1 MRAALFL
8 DRDGVINVERDYV
21 HRVED
26 VDFVDGIFTLC
37 KAAQDAGLALVIVTN
52 QAGIGRGYYTEE
64 QFRALM
70 DWMQDRFG
78 ERGVVI
84 DAVYFCP
91 FHPDHGIGKYR
102 FDSFDRKPK
111 PGMILRAQAELDI
124 DLGASCLVGDKDSDI
139 EAARAAGVGTAVLFA
154 SGEHAVETT
163 SRPDYVVRSLD
174 EITHKLFD
182 AV

>member
-8 DRDGVINVERDYV
+8 DRDGVVNVEKDYV

-37 KAAQDAGLALVIVTN
+37 KAAQRAGFALVIVTN
-52 QAGIGRGYYTEE
+52 QAGIGRGYYSED

-70 DWMQDRFG
+70 DWMKDRFG

-91 FHPDHGIGKYR
+91 YHPEHGIGKYR
-102 FDSFDRKPK
+102 FDSFDRKPN
-111 PGMILRAQAELDI
+111 PGMILRAQAALDI
-124 DLGASCLVGDKDSDI
+124 DLGASCLVGDKESDI
-139 EAARAAGVGTAVLFA
+139 EAARAAGVGTAVLLS
-154 SGEHAVETT
+154 SGEHGVENT
-163 SRPDYVVRSLD
+163 SRADYVVRSLA
-174 EITHKLFD
+174 EITRKLFD
-182 AV
+182 VV